1 MHIVK
6 RGARRRASAKGWK
19 HWAMTPL
26 LTMLAGGSV
35 LASLTTG
42 PAAGAAVAAA
52 APPAPGVNLSAAAAS
67 ASGVYLA
74 YTGTDRQVYVLNAA
88 APGQARIALGGQLTS
103 GPALAVVPAG
113 VLSTGQVLAV
123 FGRGTD
129 NALWWRHQT
138 TAGSASWTGWQSL
151 GGTVTSKPAV
161 VINGS
166 IQFGALNV
174 VAAGTT
180 GRIWY
185 RVYSSGW
192 HAWTA
197 LGGPQVR
204 PGTGPGGGFAITGTN
219 DNIYLFGRTGTENGY
234 ADFGGLSTNSPGTAP
249 VPAGLVVFARGT
261 DNALWARP
269 SMLPIGPTGPW
280 RSFGGNLTTGVTATT
295 VSGGKTYVF
304 GLGTDNNIWMRNGVW
319 PSLSGWQRL

>member
-1 MHIVK
+1 M
-6 RGARRRASAKGWK
+6 
-19 HWAMTPL
+19 
-26 LTMLAGGSV
+26 
-35 LASLTTG
+35 
-42 PAAGAAVAAA
+42 VAA
-52 APPAPGVNLSAAAAS
+52 P
-67 ASGVYLA
+67 
-74 YTGTDRQVYVLNAA
+74 DH
-88 APGQARIALGGQLTS
+88 
-103 GPALAVVPAG
+103 
-113 VLSTGQVLAV
+113 
-123 FGRGTD
+123 GRP
-129 NALWWRHQT
+129 
-138 TAGSASWTGWQSL
+138 SWTGWQSL
-151 GGTVTSKPAV
+151 GGNITSKPAV

-234 ADFGGLSTNSPGTAP
+234 ANFGGLSTNSPGTAP
-249 VPAGLVVFARGT
+249 IPAGLVVFARGT
-261 DNALWARP
+261 DNALWFRP

-280 RSFGGNLTTGVTATT
+280 HSLGQPDHGRHRDDRQRREDVRVRARHRQQHLDEERRLAVPQRLAAAVTATAPDGPGT
-295 VSGGKTYVF
+295 LHPGPSASSSPAASAAFRDDRSALDQALSIGLVGYLLREGG
-304 GLGTDNNIWMRNGVW
+304 G
-319 PSLSGWQRL
+319 